1 MPFRSVLYVPASNA
15 RALQKARGLPCDA
28 MILDLEDAV
37 APAAKPEAR
46 AALRAHLSADAPD
59 GRPRLV
65 RINALSTPWGAEDL
79 AALSGTAPE
88 GILVPKVSAPG
99 DLDAVAAQS
108 DLPLWAMIETARGVI
123 EAPAICAHPALAGI
137 VMGTNDLARELGA
150 RSRPDRLPLMS
161 ALQGAL
167 MAARMAGITAIDG
180 VCNALDDP
188 DRLAAECAQGRDL
201 GFDGKS
207 LIHPAQIAAAN
218 AAFAPGADEIDLARR
233 RIAAHEAVLAAGQGV
248 AVVDGEIVESLHVE
262 AARATLAFARDIEG
276 EAGA

>member
-15 RALQKARGLPCDA
+15 RAMQKARGLPCDA
-28 MILDLEDAV
+28 LILDLEDAV

-46 AALRAHLSADAPD
+46 AALSASLAADAPD

-65 RINALSTPWGAEDL
+65 RINALSTPWGGDDL

-88 GILVPKVSAPG
+88 GVLVPKVSAPG
-99 DLDAVAAQS
+99 DLDAVAAQV

-150 RSRPDRLPLMS
+150 RSRPDRLPLMA

-167 MAARMAGITAIDG
+167 MAARAAGIVAIDG

-207 LIHPAQIAAAN
+207 LIHPAQIASAN
-218 AAFAPGADEIDLARR
+218 AAFAPSADEIDLARR
-233 RIAAHEAVLAAGQGV
+233 RIAAHEAVLATGQGV
-248 AVVDGEIVESLHVE
+248 AVVDGEIVEALHVE
-262 AARATLAFARDIEG
+262 TARATLALARDIEG